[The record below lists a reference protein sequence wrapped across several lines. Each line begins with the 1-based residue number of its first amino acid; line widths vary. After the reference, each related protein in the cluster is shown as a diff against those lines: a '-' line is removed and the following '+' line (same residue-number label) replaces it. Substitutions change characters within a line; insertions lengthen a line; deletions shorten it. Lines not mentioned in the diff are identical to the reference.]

1 MKDKIMLTLN
11 DSLSGLLGAV
21 GPWVLTLII
30 IIIGYFVSKLIAGLV
45 RKLLS
50 KTSIDDRLAKL
61 LGQDCDGCEKG
72 VSKFVFYLLMLF
84 VVVFALNSAGK
95 GDAVE
100 PLQNILDQIIGFIPG
115 VIAAA
120 VIGFVG
126 WILATLAKN
135 ILEGVLTASKVDE
148 RLGLGEN
155 KPITSSVGLVAFFGI
170 ILLMLP
176 PALDALKMTEIS
188 EPIGSMIGDIFDY
201 IPFLFSGLIIF
212 AITYLIATIVQKVL
226 SNILGS
232 IGVDGIL
239 QKLGYNGGDLI
250 AGKPLSL
257 ILSYIAM
264 ATILVTGSAQAI
276 DALQLDFISSL
287 SSGFVDGYFNI
298 LVAVIIIFAG
308 VYIANIV
315 GQLIEPKSEFW
326 AKVSRIA
333 ILVFLGA
340 VALQKAN
347 ISSLTNETFQ
357 FAITATIIAAAFA
370 AGVGGA
376 IALGLGGRDRAKG
389 FLDNLKE

>member
-1 MKDKIMLTLN
+1 MLTLN
-11 DSLSGLLGAV
+11 ESFSGLPGAV
-21 GPWVLTLII
+21 GPWVLALII
-30 IIIGYFVSKLIAGLV
+30 IIVGYFAAKLIAGLV

-135 ILEGVLTASKVDE
+135 LLEGVLTASKVDE

-170 ILLMLP
+170 ILIMLP
-176 PALDALKMTEIS
+176 TALDALKMNEIS
-188 EPIGSMIGDIFDY
+188 EPIGNMIDDIFSY

-212 AITYLIATIVQKVL
+212 AITYLIASIIQKVL
-226 SNILGS
+226 ANILGS

-239 QKLGYNGGDLI
+239 EKLGYNGGDLI

-257 ILSYIAM
+257 ILSYLAM

-276 DALQLDFISSL
+276 EALQLDFISSL

-315 GQLIEPKSEFW
+315 GQLIEPKSAFW
-326 AKVSRIA
+326 AKVTRIA

-340 VALQKAN
+340 AALQKAD

-389 FLDNLKE
+389 LLDNLKG

>member
-1 MKDKIMLTLN
+1 MKDQILETLN
-11 DSLSGLLGAV
+11 SALSGIFKEA
-21 GPWVLTLII
+21 GPWVLALII
-30 IIIGYFVSKLIAGLV
+30 IIIGYFVAKLIAGLV

-61 LGQDCDGCEKG
+61 IGQDCDGCEKG
-72 VSKFVFYLLMLF
+72 ISKFVFYLLMLT
-84 VVVFALNSAGK
+84 VVVFALNSAGESE
-95 GDAVE
+95 AVE
-100 PLQNILDQIIGFIPG
+100 PLQNVITQIFGFIPNL
-115 VIAAA
+115 IAAG
-120 VIGFVG
+120 VIGFVA
-126 WILATLAKN
+126 WIVATLARN
-135 ILEGVLTASKVDE
+135 LLVGVLSATKVDE
-148 RLGLGEN
+148 RLGLGES
-155 KPITSSVGLVAFFGI
+155 KPITNSIGLVAFFGI

-176 PALDALKMTEIS
+176 TALGALKMDEIS
-188 EPIGSMIGDIFDY
+188 VPISDMIGQIFDY

-226 SNILGS
+226 ANILGS

-239 QKLGYNGGDLI
+239 QKLGYNGGDLV

-276 DALQLDFISSL
+276 EALQLDFISSL
-287 SSGFVDGYFNI
+287 STGFVAGYFKI
-298 LVAVIIIFAG
+298 LVAVIIIFVG
-308 VYIANIV
+308 VYLANIV
-315 GQLIEPKSEFW
+315 GQMIEPKSAFW
-326 AKVSRIA
+326 AKVTRIA

-340 VALQKAN
+340 AALQKAN

-389 FLDNLKE
+389 LLDNLKG

>member
-1 MKDKIMLTLN
+1 MLTLN
-11 DSLSGLLGAV
+11 DSLSGLLGAA
-21 GPWVLTLII
+21 GPWVLALII
-30 IIIGYFVSKLIAGLV
+30 IIVGYFVAKLIAGLV

-95 GDAVE
+95 GDAVK
-100 PLQNILDQIIGFIPG
+100 PLQNILDQIFGFIPG

-126 WILATLAKN
+126 WIIATLAKN
-135 ILEGVLTASKVDE
+135 LLEGLLTASKVDE

-188 EPIGSMIGDIFDY
+188 EPIGNMIGDIFVY

-226 SNILGS
+226 ANILGS

-239 QKLGYNGGDLI
+239 QKLGYSGGDLI

-276 DALQLDFISSL
+276 EALKLDFISSL
-287 SSGFVDGYFNI
+287 SSGFVDGYFKI

-308 VYIANIV
+308 VYLANIV
-315 GQLIEPKSEFW
+315 GQLIEPKSAFW
-326 AKVSRIA
+326 AKVTRIA

-340 VALQKAN
+340 AALQKAD
-347 ISSLTNETFQ
+347 ISTLTNETFQ

-389 FLDNLKE
+389 LLDKLKG